1 MINSLLNIY
10 PFYSFLIECGI
21 LASALLSI
29 PYFLYPKL
37 VNLLYNLKKTNKYDS
52 HSIESWPTVDI
63 VFAAFN
69 EEAVIKD
76 KLKSILALDYP
87 RELLK
92 VRIGS
97 DCSTDS
103 TDSLLTEFMK
113 SEYSIDFLRM
123 KKRSGKSSIIN
134 QMVNRGDSEIIVGTD
149 ANIFF
154 RPDALKELVTPLVL
168 NSKIHLVGGNLVYRG
183 IENNSSDGVSKNEES
198 YINWENDLKQKEGEL
213 WGCAMGVEG
222 GCYAIR
228 REAFMTIPKGTLMED
243 FFHTMNVLKS
253 RKKVV
258 HSNRAI
264 CTEDVSNNS
273 SMEFNRKIRISQGNW
288 QNLIRFSSMIFSHTF
303 PSGLIFLGHKVLRW
317 LFPIFFILGILINIG
332 LTIQDGDILISIWSF
347 VQLIIISF
355 LILYPTKILPKFL
368 SRQMKSISYFSW
380 MNIALFLGLMRYI
393 RTRETGIWQPTTRN
407 NK

>member
-1 MINSLLNIY
+1 MINSLYRGKNMINSLLNIY

-113 SEYSIDFLRM
+113 SEDSIDFLRM

-134 QMVNRGDSEIIVGTD
+134 QMVNRGDSDIIVGTD

-183 IENNSSDGVSKNEES
+183 IEHNSSDGVSKNEES
-198 YINWENDLKQKEGEL
+198 YMNWENDLKQKEGEL

-228 REAFMTIPKGTLMED
+228 REAFVTIPKGTLMED

-258 HSNRAI
+258 HTNRFKIKKKSSSLQSSN
-264 CTEDVSNNS
+264 
-273 SMEFNRKIRISQGNW
+273 M
-288 QNLIRFSSMIFSHTF
+288 H
-303 PSGLIFLGHKVLRW
+303 
-317 LFPIFFILGILINIG
+317 
-332 LTIQDGDILISIWSF
+332 
-347 VQLIIISF
+347 
-355 LILYPTKILPKFL
+355 
-368 SRQMKSISYFSW
+368 
-380 MNIALFLGLMRYI
+380 
-393 RTRETGIWQPTTRN
+393 
-407 NK
+407 

>member
-113 SEYSIDFLRM
+113 SEDSIDFLRM

-183 IENNSSDGVSKNEES
+183 IEHNSSDGVSKNEES
-198 YINWENDLKQKEGEL
+198 YMNWENNLKQKEGEL
-213 WGCAMGVEG
+213 WGCAKG
-222 GCYAIR
+222 G
-228 REAFMTIPKGTLMED
+228 
-243 FFHTMNVLKS
+243 
-253 RKKVV
+253 
-258 HSNRAI
+258 
-264 CTEDVSNNS
+264 
-273 SMEFNRKIRISQGNW
+273 
-288 QNLIRFSSMIFSHTF
+288 
-303 PSGLIFLGHKVLRW
+303 
-317 LFPIFFILGILINIG
+317 
-332 LTIQDGDILISIWSF
+332 
-347 VQLIIISF
+347 
-355 LILYPTKILPKFL
+355 
-368 SRQMKSISYFSW
+368 
-380 MNIALFLGLMRYI
+380 
-393 RTRETGIWQPTTRN
+393 
-407 NK
+407 

>member
-1 MINSLLNIY
+1 MIDSLLKLY
-10 PFYSFLIECGI
+10 PFYIFLFESGVMAI
-21 LASALLSI
+21 LLLAI

-37 VNLLYNLKKTNKYDS
+37 VGLLYTLKETRKYDCRT
-52 HSIESWPTVDI
+52 IESWPTVDI

-69 EEAVIKD
+69 EEAVIQE

-87 RELLK
+87 KELLK
-92 VRIGS
+92 IRVGS

-103 TDSLLTEFMK
+103 TDLMLTEFMK
-113 SEYSIDFLRM
+113 SEDSVDFVRM
-123 KKRSGKSSIIN
+123 KKRSGKSNIIN
-134 QMVNRGDSEIIVGTD
+134 DMVNRGDSEIIIGTD

-154 RPDALKELVTPLVL
+154 RPDALKELITPLVL
-168 NSKIHLVGGNLVYRG
+168 DSKIDLVGGNLVYRG
-183 IENNSSDGVSKNEES
+183 MEHNNSDDVSKNEES
-198 YINWENDLKQKEGEL
+198 YMTWENNLKQKEGEL
-213 WGCAMGVEG
+213 WGCTMGVEG

-228 REAFMTIPKGTLMED
+228 REAFMKIPQGTLMED

-258 HSNRAI
+258 HSNQAI

-288 QNLIRFSSMIFSHTF
+288 QNLIRFFPMIFSHTV

-317 LFPIFFILGILINIG
+317 LFPVLFTIGMIINLGTTIKDGDFILLAW
-332 LTIQDGDILISIWSF
+332 SII
-347 VQLIIISF
+347 QLIIIGF
-355 LILYPTKILPKFL
+355 IILYPTKILPKFI
-368 SRQMKSISYFSW
+368 SHQMRSLSYFSW
-380 MNIALFLGLMRYI
+380 MNIALFLGLIRYL